1 LYLYRSNIYRDS
13 NYTRHSSLLLFEMGI
28 IMKNLR
34 SNVLRLLAI
43 TLALSSAPIRAEKN
57 SEIDNDIGLN
67 KAEIKVVGEG
77 AIRKNVF
84 GVIGESRFVL
94 RSSPIESNAEVRIYR
109 NNDNYDILTCR
120 TPCIFKLPRDSSFRF
135 NVATPIGYSQTSKV
149 PPIQWQIKS
158 LTKNVIKPDDITFY
172 FVQN

>member
-1 LYLYRSNIYRDS
+1 
-13 NYTRHSSLLLFEMGI
+13 MGI

-34 SNVLRLLAI
+34 SHVLRLFAV
-43 TLALSSAPIRAEKN
+43 TLALSSAPIRAQTT

-67 KAEIKVVGEG
+67 KAEIKVVGKG
-77 AIRKNVF
+77 ATRKNIF

-94 RSSPIESNAEVRIYR
+94 RSSPVESDAQVILFGNS
-109 NNDNYDILTCR
+109 DNYDILTCR
-120 TPCIFKLPRDSSFRF
+120 TPCIFKLPRESSFRF
-135 NVATPIGYSQTSKV
+135 NVATPSGYSQVSKV
-149 PPIQWQIKS
+149 PQIRWEIKS